1 MLHEPEFW
9 VAVGFVLLV
18 AALARPIGRGM
29 GAALDARADKIRAT
43 LQEAAKLRE
52 EAQRLLGDYE
62 RKTRDALRESED
74 IVAQARSE
82 AERMAAEASAALAT
96 AIQRREQLAI
106 EKIAQA
112 EAEAVREV
120 RTTAVDVAVAAA
132 RRLIG
137 ERLGAARSS
146 ALIDQAIRDVPS
158 KLGRPH

>member
-18 AALARPIGRGM
+18 AGLARPIGRGM
-29 GAALDARADKIRAT
+29 GAALDARADKLRAT
-43 LQEAAKLRE
+43 LEEAAKLRE
-52 EAQRLLGDYE
+52 EAQRLLGEYE
-62 RKTRDALRESED
+62 RKTRDALRESEE

-96 AIQRREQLAI
+96 AMQRREQLAI

-112 EAEAVREV
+112 EAEAIREV

-132 RRLIG
+132 RRLIA
-137 ERLGAARSS
+137 ERLDASRAST
-146 ALIDQAIRDVPS
+146 LIDQAIRDVPS

>member
-29 GAALDARADKIRAT
+29 GAALDTRADKIRAT
-43 LQEAAKLRE
+43 LEEAAKLRE

-132 RRLIG
+132 RRLIA
-137 ERLGAARSS
+137 EHLGAARSS